1 MKFNSENLK
10 IAVQKK
16 GRLAEPSR
24 QILKS
29 IGLDFEHYE
38 GRLFSP
44 CRNFPLDILF
54 LRDDDIPEYV
64 QDGVTDLGIVG
75 LNVVQEKAA
84 QVVELDPL
92 GFGTCTL
99 SIAVPRNSSFRSVY
113 DLENKRIATSYPRVL
128 KRFLE
133 MKKIKARIIEISGSV
148 EITPSLDVA
157 DAICDLVS
165 TGSTLQINELEPIE
179 IVLKSEAFLIA
190 NPQSLKEPKR
200 RELTER
206 LRVRLQGNLR
216 ARRSKY
222 VMMNAPNE
230 ALEEIRKILPGMKS
244 PTVMPLAE
252 EDMVAIHSV
261 VPEEVFWDV
270 MEKLRKTGASDILV
284 VPIEKMVTE

>member
-84 QVVELDPL
+84 QVVELDSL
-92 GFGTCTL
+92 DFGSCTL

-113 DLENKRIATSYPRVL
+113 DLENKRIATSYPRIL
-128 KRFLE
+128 KGFLE

-190 NPQSLKEPKR
+190 NPQSLKDRKR
-200 RELTER
+200 QELTER

-216 ARRSKY
+216 ARKTKY

-252 EDMVAIHSV
+252 ENMVAIHSV

>member
-1 MKFNSENLK
+1 MKFNSDNLK

-84 QVVELDPL
+84 QVVELDSL
-92 GFGTCTL
+92 DFGACTL

-133 MKKIKARIIEISGSV
+133 LKKIKARIIEISGSV
-148 EITPSLDVA
+148 EITPSLNVA

-190 NPQSLKEPKR
+190 NPQSLKDRKR
-200 RELTER
+200 QELTER

-216 ARRSKY
+216 ARKTKY

>member
-1 MKFNSENLK
+1 MKEDYSL
-10 IAVQKK
+10 
-16 GRLAEPSR
+16 P
-24 QILKS
+24 
-29 IGLDFEHYE
+29 
-38 GRLFSP
+38 
-44 CRNFPLDILF
+44 
-54 LRDDDIPEYV
+54 
-64 QDGVTDLGIVG
+64 GVADLGIVG
-75 LNVVQEKAA
+75 LNVVQEKDA
-84 QVVELDPL
+84 QVVELDSL

-99 SIAVPRNSSFRSVY
+99 SIAVPRNSPFRSVY

-128 KRFLE
+128 RKFLE
-133 MKKIKARIIEISGSV
+133 VKKIQARIIEISGSV

-190 NPQSLKEPKR
+190 NPQSLKDRKR
-200 RELTER
+200 QELTER

-216 ARRSKY
+216 ARRTKY
-222 VMMNAPNE
+222 VMMNAPNH

-252 EDMVAIHSV
+252 KDMVAVHSV

>member
-1 MKFNSENLK
+1 MKFNSDNLK

-84 QVVELDPL
+84 QVVELDSL

-165 TGSTLQINELEPIE
+165 TG
-179 IVLKSEAFLIA
+179 
-190 NPQSLKEPKR
+190 
-200 RELTER
+200 
-206 LRVRLQGNLR
+206 
-216 ARRSKY
+216 
-222 VMMNAPNE
+222 
-230 ALEEIRKILPGMKS
+230 
-244 PTVMPLAE
+244 
-252 EDMVAIHSV
+252 
-261 VPEEVFWDV
+261 
-270 MEKLRKTGASDILV
+270 
-284 VPIEKMVTE
+284 

>member
-252 EDMVAIHSV
+252 KDMVAIHSV

>member
-1 MKFNSENLK
+1 MKFNGENLK

-84 QVVELDPL
+84 QVVELDSL
-92 GFGTCTL
+92 GFGVCTL

-165 TGSTLQINELEPIE
+165 TGSTLQINELKPIE
-179 IVLKSEAFLIA
+179 IVLKSEAFFIA
-190 NPQSLKEPKR
+190 NPQSLKDRKR
-200 RELTER
+200 QEMTER

-261 VPEEVFWDV
+261 VPEDVFWDV

-284 VPIEKMVTE
+284 VPIEKMVSE

>member
-1 MKFNSENLK
+1 MKFNSDNLK

-84 QVVELDPL
+84 QVVELDSL

-190 NPQSLKEPKR
+190 NPQSLKDPKR
-200 RELTER
+200 QEMTER

-261 VPEEVFWDV
+261 VPEDVFWDV
-270 MEKLRKTGASDILV
+270 MEKLRKTEASDILV
-284 VPIEKMVTE
+284 VPIEKMVSE

>member
-1 MKFNSENLK
+1 MKLDGENLK

-64 QDGVTDLGIVG
+64 QDGVADLGIVG
-75 LNVVQEKAA
+75 LNVVQEKDA
-84 QVVELDPL
+84 QVVELDAL

-99 SIAVPRNSSFRSVY
+99 SIAVPRNSAFRSVY

-128 KRFLE
+128 QRFLE

-179 IVLKSEAFLIA
+179 VVLKSEAFLIA
-190 NPQSLKEPKR
+190 NPQSLKER
-200 RELTER
+200 SRQELTER

-216 ARRSKY
+216 ARKTKY
-222 VMMNAPNE
+222 VMMNAPNK
-230 ALEEIRKILPGMKS
+230 ALEEIRQILPGMKS

>member
-1 MKFNSENLK
+1 MKFDGENLK

-84 QVVELDPL
+84 QVVELDSL
-92 GFGTCTL
+92 GFGVCTL

-113 DLENKRIATSYPRVL
+113 DLENKRIGTSYPRVL

-190 NPQSLKEPKR
+190 NPQSLKDRKR
-200 RELTER
+200 QEMTER

-216 ARRSKY
+216 ARRTKY

-230 ALEEIRKILPGMKS
+230 ALEEIRQILPGMKS

-284 VPIEKMVTE
+284 VPIEKVITE

>member
-1 MKFNSENLK
+1 MKFNGENLK

-190 NPQSLKEPKR
+190 NPQSLKDRKR
-200 RELTER
+200 QEMTER

>member
-1 MKFNSENLK
+1 MKFDGENLK

-84 QVVELDPL
+84 QVVELDSL
-92 GFGTCTL
+92 GFGVCTL

-113 DLENKRIATSYPRVL
+113 DLENKRIVTSYPRVL

-165 TGSTLQINELEPIE
+165 TGSTLQINELESIE
-179 IVLKSEAFLIA
+179 IVLKSEAYLIA
-190 NPQSLKEPKR
+190 NPQSLKDRKR
-200 RELTER
+200 QEMTER

-216 ARRSKY
+216 ARRTKY

-230 ALEEIRKILPGMKS
+230 ALEEIRQILPGMKS

-284 VPIEKMVTE
+284 VPIEKMITE

>member
-1 MKFNSENLK
+1 M
-10 IAVQKK
+10 
-16 GRLAEPSR
+16 
-24 QILKS
+24 
-29 IGLDFEHYE
+29 
-38 GRLFSP
+38 
-44 CRNFPLDILF
+44 
-54 LRDDDIPEYV
+54 
-64 QDGVTDLGIVG
+64 TDLGIVG

-84 QVVELDPL
+84 QVVELDSL
-92 GFGTCTL
+92 DFGACTL

-133 MKKIKARIIEISGSV
+133 LKKIKARIIEISGSV
-148 EITPSLDVA
+148 EITPSLNVA

-190 NPQSLKEPKR
+190 NPQSLKDRKR
-200 RELTER
+200 QELTER

-216 ARRSKY
+216 ARKTKY